1 MTTLSRRQF
10 VVAAVG
16 ACGACALTLEALAQA
31 PSPVAPVVIGKLDD
45 FPKDGIYDQFV
56 ARGRF
61 FVMRREGRL
70 FATSATCT
78 HKRNLVRKVGEKLV
92 CAKHGSEFSEFGT
105 VLEGPAS
112 MALPRFKISRND
124 DGTITVD
131 PSVSFGERE
140 WDKPETFVACS

>member
-1 MTTLSRRQF
+1 MSVLSRRQF
-10 VVAAVG
+10 VVAA
-16 ACGACALTLEALAQA
+16 AGACAACSLGLEALAQA
-31 PSPVAPVVIGKLDD
+31 PATPLNIGKPED

-56 ARGRF
+56 SRGRF

-78 HKRNLVRKVGEKLV
+78 HKRNLVRKVGDKLV

-112 MALPRFKISRND
+112 MALPRFKITRND
-124 DGTITVD
+124 DGTISVD
-131 PSVSFGERE
+131 PSKSFGERE
-140 WDKPETFVACS
+140 WDQPESFVKMDD

>member
-1 MTTLSRRQF
+1 MSSVSRRQF
-10 VVAAVG
+10 VVAA
-16 ACGACALTLEALAQA
+16 AAGACALSLNVLAQA
-31 PSPVAPVVIGKLDD
+31 PSPVEPIVIGKLED
-45 FPKDGIYDQFV
+45 FPRDDIYDQFV

-78 HKRNLVRKVGEKLV
+78 HKRNLVRKVGDKLV

-112 MALPRFKISRND
+112 MALPRFKIARD
-124 DGTITVD
+124 GDGTITVD
-131 PSVSFGERE
+131 PSVSFGERD
-140 WDKPETFVACS
+140 WDKPESFVRCS